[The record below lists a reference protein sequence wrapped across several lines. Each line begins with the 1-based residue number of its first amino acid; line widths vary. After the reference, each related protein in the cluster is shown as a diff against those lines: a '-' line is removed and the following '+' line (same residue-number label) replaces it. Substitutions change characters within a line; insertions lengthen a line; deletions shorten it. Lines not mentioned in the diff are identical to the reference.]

1 MPCVSRFYGIAIYL
15 YANDHNP
22 PHFHAKYSGDD
33 AAIVI
38 QTLEILAGELP
49 SRAASIVRE
58 WAVQHRPELLE
69 NWNRLMA
76 GQDALQI
83 EPLP

>member
-49 SRAASIVRE
+49 SRAASIVR
-58 WAVQHRPELLE
+58 HRRELLE